1 VSIASA
7 ADMCSDMDGVIGEA
21 TVDIPGGPYT
31 CPGLAAHN
39 LCEYADA
46 ACCGSCPEDPKC
58 AAGGCRRRVQEEFIP
73 LKVAVTDACPWDQFD
88 DRDEALTA
96 VCCGSGMQSCING
109 LPMECTFTCGRMLE
123 TFLRDCQTMLTTWV
137 KERTAREYTAFMD
150 KCYHLDVRSVV
161 MAIYSADCHE
171 CGDGV
176 VQHGEGCDEGDGNC
190 NGETCTCHTNCQ
202 TTGSATVVP
211 PPPPRVS
218 LPPSPPGSCEE
229 DAFPICEN
237 MITAAIKS
245 CTTDYCEMCPGADT
259 NADQPAQQSWF

>member
-1 VSIASA
+1 
-7 ADMCSDMDGVIGEA
+7 MDGVIGEA

-96 VCCGSGMQSCING
+96 ACCGSGMQSCING

-202 TTGSATVVP
+202 QPCHPNCQTTGSGG
-211 PPPPRVS
+211 RNVS
-218 LPPSPPGSCEE
+218 CQNLAQIAGQLLL
-229 DAFPICEN
+229 
-237 MITAAIKS
+237 
-245 CTTDYCEMCPGADT
+245 GAYHYI
-259 NADQPAQQSWF
+259 